1 MKKKKK
7 SYLEVNL
14 RNVSDNIKKIQEKV
28 GKDVT
33 VAPVIKAD
41 AYGLGAVYLKEVLKK
56 RNISIIIVATIEE
69 AIVLRESGFDM
80 EILIL
85 NELLPFEA
93 EDVIK
98 YNLTVRII

>member
-1 MKKKKK
+1 MQK

-41 AYGLGAVYLKEVLKK
+41 AYGLGAVYLKEVLKGVEVP
-56 RNISIIIVATIEE
+56 ITTY
-69 AIVLRESGFDM
+69 AIKEPADL
-80 EILIL
+80 
-85 NELLPFEA
+85 
-93 EDVIK
+93 
-98 YNLTVRII
+98 